1 VDRSNIEGFRKRT
14 RSGERRDLLGQV
26 RCQRVSK
33 GATLLTENIEGAA
46 DRVAAITWRAI
57 GDRSDVN
64 AFRKSATLL
73 TENIEGAADR
83 VAAIYPEISDLSPSS
98 GRLGQ
103 VKYRRAQ
110 ALAAFKA
117 GRRIADR
124 GPKEMGIVDCRN
136 IGDRDCRNIGDRSD
150 VNAFRKSAT
159 LLTGEQRRCR
169 RQGCDRIHGDI

>member
-1 VDRSNIEGFRKRT
+1 MSTRFERCYSADREH
-14 RSGERRDLLGQV
+14 RRCRRQGCGHYMESYWGQV
-26 RCQRVSK
+26 RCQRVPK
-33 GATLLTENIEGAA
+33 KCPLLTENIEGAA
-46 DRVAAITWRAI
+46 A
-57 GDRSDVN
+57 
-64 AFRKSATLL
+64 
-73 TENIEGAADR
+73 R